1 MPGLPLG
8 IRNRLAE
15 LILEGF
21 DAEEARRV
29 LDALAGYCAGA
40 EPVAL
45 PEASRAALEPL
56 DWFEEVPGQRVRLRG
71 AHRPY
76 REALCRR
83 VEAARGVLGREP
95 EPAGPPLLR
104 ALARAGRLF
113 DAGLYFEVHELLER
127 HWIRAEGAER
137 RALQG
142 VIQVAAAFHHQAHG
156 NREGAASL
164 LAEGLAK
171 LEGTERALPLP
182 LAGWQAALA
191 EGLARLGAGDLAVAP
206 PFPRPDAEAAWRSS

>member
-1 MPGLPLG
+1 MRGLPLG

-29 LDALAGYCAGA
+29 LDALARYCAEA
-40 EPVAL
+40 EPVLL
-45 PEASRAALEPL
+45 PEEGRATLRALG
-56 DWFEEVPGQRVRLRG
+56 WFEELPGQGIRLRG
-71 AHRPY
+71 AHRPF

-83 VEAARGVLGREP
+83 VEAARFVLGRER
-95 EPAGPPLLR
+95 EPVGPPLQK
-104 ALARAGRLF
+104 ALARAGDLF
-113 DAGLYFEVHELLER
+113 DAGLYFEVHELLEP
-127 HWIRAEGAER
+127 HWLRAAGEAR

-142 VIQVAAAFHHQAHG
+142 LIQVAVAFHHQAHG
-156 NREGAASL
+156 NREGTLSR

-171 LEGTERALPLP
+171 LEGAERALPLP
-182 LAGWQAALA
+182 LAGWRTALA
-191 EGLARLGAGDLAVAP
+191 EGLARLQAGDPAVAP